1 MELLE
6 GERVLWHGNPSW
18 KSLLL
23 FYVKW
28 TLISLIPLVIWYL
41 WDASAGD
48 APSSILITL
57 TVLALVATFVGGWI
71 KRATTRYRVTDRRI
85 NVRTGL
91 VSRHDASTHLDRV
104 QNVNYA
110 QGFIQRILQ
119 VGDVNF
125 DTAGSSDYDFSFDGV
140 AQPEQVVHEVD
151 IAQQRRAADEQ
162 GGVGPAPSGA
172 Q

>member
-1 MELLE
+1 MDLLE
-6 GERVLWHGNPSW
+6 GERVLWQGNPSW

-28 TLISLIPLVIWYL
+28 TLISLIPLVLWYA
-41 WDASAGD
+41 WDATAGD

-57 TVLALVATFVGGWI
+57 TVLALVATFLGGWI

-104 QNVNYA
+104 QNVNINQTA
-110 QGFIQRILQ
+110 FQRLLG
-119 VGDVNF
+119 VGNIDW
-125 DTAGSSDYDFSFDGV
+125 DTAGTDSGDADFTFYGID
-140 AQPEQVVHEVD
+140 D
-151 IAQQRRAADEQ
+151 
-162 GGVGPAPSGA
+162 PSGLMHIVDSALHASSA
-172 Q
+172 QRSGGI